1 MPSSADAVVSVM
13 IPSDNVVINAPS
25 VFLKKLF
32 FVMRLLLISNI
43 ILSIPAPAS
52 RSCCPIFV
60 SMLLRRPSSAIR
72 TASSS
77 DASAIRTISQ
87 I

>member
-13 IPSDNVVINAPS
+13 IPSYNVVINAPS

-43 ILSIPAPAS
+43 IMSIPAPAS
-52 RSCCPIFV
+52 RSCCPISV
-60 SMLLRRPSSAIR
+60 SMLRRRPSSAIW
-72 TASSS
+72 TAS
-77 DASAIRTISQ
+77 
-87 I
+87 